1 MFYYQ
6 TKPIN
11 KAFIGLEEFTCI
23 LSWLCPLDNVQWT
36 YPNIAYIVLLLRT
49 TYSACVGQGTIHDA
63 FLIAEKNNRGE
74 EEGEQQPAK
83 KWDGDISPL
92 FLKLNLALWNPIC
105 PVIIHKRTHKN

>member
-23 LSWLCPLDNVQWT
+23 LSGQCQ
-36 YPNIAYIVLLLRT
+36 YAYIVLLLRT

-92 FLKLNLALWNPIC
+92 FLKLNLAPLKLHLSGNNP
-105 PVIIHKRTHKN
+105 